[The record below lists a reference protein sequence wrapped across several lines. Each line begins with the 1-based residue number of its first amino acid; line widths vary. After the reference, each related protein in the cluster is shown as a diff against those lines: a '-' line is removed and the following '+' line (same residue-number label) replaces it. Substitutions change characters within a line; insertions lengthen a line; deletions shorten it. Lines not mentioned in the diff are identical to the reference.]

1 MRGSGEAEEGGE
13 KEREGEGRSGGV
25 LRVWEPWTGEWTCAS
40 GGLTWA
46 GRSAGTIM
54 AKHGLGLSGQGGMA
68 PGLLRRQAHPCPV
81 GRQSRLRPCG
91 QLLQAS

>member
-1 MRGSGEAEEGGE
+1 MAEEGGE

-46 GRSAGTIM
+46 GRSASTIM
-54 AKHGLGLSGQGGMA
+54 AKHGLGL
-68 PGLLRRQAHPCPV
+68 
-81 GRQSRLRPCG
+81 
-91 QLLQAS
+91 